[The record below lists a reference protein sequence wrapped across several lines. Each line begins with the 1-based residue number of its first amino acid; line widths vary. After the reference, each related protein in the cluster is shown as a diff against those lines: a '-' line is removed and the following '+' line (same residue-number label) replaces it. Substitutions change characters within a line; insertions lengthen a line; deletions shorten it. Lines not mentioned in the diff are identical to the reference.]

1 MGKGCIAARFRSGL
15 LYQMYLAGYSGRQ
28 SPRWLRLL
36 LAGSCWHRAWLLG
49 RLGFFV
55 ENGIG
60 YGPANPY
67 PGCISSENREKVPAQ
82 KVPKWSAPG
91 SKACNRVFWLSVTL

>member
-1 MGKGCIAARFRSGL
+1 
-15 LYQMYLAGYSGRQ
+15 MYLAGYSGRKP
-28 SPRWLRLL
+28 PRWLRLL

-67 PGCISSENREKVPAQ
+67 PG
-82 KVPKWSAPG
+82 
-91 SKACNRVFWLSVTL
+91 

>member
-1 MGKGCIAARFRSGL
+1 MGKGCTATRLRSRL
-15 LYQMYLAGYSGRQ
+15 LHQMYLAGYSGRDL
-28 SPRWLRLL
+28 PRWLRLL
-36 LAGSCWHRAWLLG
+36 LAGSCWHRAWLRG

-67 PGCISSENREKVPAQ
+67 PGYFSTEKREKASPEQVQ
-82 KVPKWSAPG
+82 
-91 SKACNRVFWLSVTL
+91 

>member
-1 MGKGCIAARFRSGL
+1 MGKGCTATRLRSGL
-15 LYQMYLAGYSGRQ
+15 LNQMYLAGYSGRQ
-28 SPRWLRLL
+28 PPRWLRLL

-55 ENGIG
+55 ESGIS

-67 PGCISSENREKVPAQ
+67 TGCFSTENREKTSPQ
-82 KVPKWSAPG
+82 KVPW
-91 SKACNRVFWLSVTL
+91 